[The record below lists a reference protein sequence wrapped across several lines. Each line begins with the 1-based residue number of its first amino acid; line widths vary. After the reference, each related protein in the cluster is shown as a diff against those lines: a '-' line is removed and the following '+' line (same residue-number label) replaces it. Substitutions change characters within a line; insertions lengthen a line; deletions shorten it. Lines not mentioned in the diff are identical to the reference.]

1 MRRTH
6 WDLRGDRPN
15 ASEVEVKELP
25 MSLNHHIKTLCTGT
39 PHTRS
44 WRRAD
49 RDMLRQVTCI
59 RHLAADLAQ
68 ADANPKPRRQLFAA
82 RDMKAQ
88 VDWARSLRGEAQKM
102 VRAQLDHASS
112 LGAWRTVTQAP
123 LPAALERLHM
133 RFPNCAEVTSL
144 IQRHLSLCQ
153 RNADR
158 VLRLP
163 PMLLAGEPGVGKTAY
178 ARQLAQ
184 MLGAPMVDVTVSA
197 LSAGFSL
204 AGLDASYESSK
215 PGQIWHAL
223 DTECMSPVVVLD
235 EIDKP
240 PRDDPGMLGCLYP
253 LLERHTARRFTDQA
267 LLLPVDASY
276 VTWVATCNDL
286 AGVEPALRSRF
297 EIMHIEAPSKVQM
310 PFVIASVQRELINEN
325 EWKGGFDHELS
336 DGVMSMLTAMTP
348 RELRRALEGAY
359 AAAAQAGR
367 DRITVKDLA
376 PPTNQLRR
384 TTIGFLQ

>member
-1 MRRTH
+1 
-6 WDLRGDRPN
+6 
-15 ASEVEVKELP
+15 
-25 MSLNHHIKTLCTGT
+25 
-39 PHTRS
+39 
-44 WRRAD
+44 
-49 RDMLRQVTCI
+49 
-59 RHLAADLAQ
+59 
-68 ADANPKPRRQLFAA
+68 
-82 RDMKAQ
+82 
-88 VDWARSLRGEAQKM
+88 M
-102 VRAQLDHASS
+102 VRAHLDHANS

-123 LPAALERLHM
+123 WPATLDRLHEH
-133 RFPNCAEVTSL
+133 FPNFGAMTSL

-153 RNADR
+153 RNPDR

-163 PMLLAGEPGVGKTAY
+163 PMLLTGEPGVGKTAY

-184 MLGAPMVDVTVSA
+184 LLGAPIVDVTVSA

-215 PGQIWHAL
+215 PGQLWHAL
-223 DTECMSPVVVLD
+223 DTECMSPLVVLD

-240 PRDDPGMLGCLYP
+240 PRDDAAMLGCLYP
-253 LLERHTARRFTDQA
+253 LLERHTARRFIDQA

-276 VTWVATCNDL
+276 ITWVATCNDL

-297 EIMHIEAPSKVQM
+297 EIMHIEAPSKAQM
-310 PFVIASVQRELINEN
+310 PFVIASVQRELIHEN
-325 EWKGGFDHELS
+325 EWEAGFDHELS
-336 DGVMSMLTAMTP
+336 AGVMSALAAMTP
-348 RELRRALEGAY
+348 RDLKRALEGAY

-376 PPTNQLRR
+376 QPPDQVRR